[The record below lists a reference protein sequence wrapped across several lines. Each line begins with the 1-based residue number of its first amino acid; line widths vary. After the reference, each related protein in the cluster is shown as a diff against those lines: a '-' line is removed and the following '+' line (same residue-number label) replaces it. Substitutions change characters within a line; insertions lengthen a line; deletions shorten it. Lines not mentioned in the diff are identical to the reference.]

1 MAGIEFDRQVF
12 APVAEAKRT
21 QAPKAMGAIFLV
33 LALGLAGFVGYKI
46 FTQASQA
53 NAIASANA
61 QVETLQAQLADSQK
75 RIDELQKH
83 HKAVKPEPPVPVVQA
98 PVAEKKSAPKPK
110 PVYHVAAASALPAQP
125 KPVVYTA
132 PPAAIAVASQNTA
145 AIQSELNANHE
156 AWQATTD
163 RLADVVGVVGQQQNE
178 LSETREAV
186 NQLLSQSR
194 RQALPFELMRG
205 NNRMPVGPV
214 TLQLKSV
221 DLKGQRY
228 SVCVYFEDRC
238 IELKDRVLNEV
249 VVFVV
254 SKNSS
259 PLELVATKVVRDQI
273 VGYLE
278 VPADKQQ

>member
-12 APVAEAKRT
+12 TPVAEAQRT

-46 FTQASQA
+46 FTQASQN

-83 HKAVKPEPPVPVVQA
+83 HKSAKPEPAAPVVQA
-98 PVAEKKSAPKPK
+98 PVAEKKSAPK

-125 KPVVYTA
+125 KPVVYAA
-132 PPAAIAVASQNTA
+132 PPATTPIASQNTA

-278 VPADKQQ
+278 VPSDKQQ

>member
-12 APVAEAKRT
+12 APVAGAQRT

-33 LALGLAGFVGYKI
+33 LVLGLAGFVGYKI

-83 HKAVKPEPPVPVVQA
+83 HKAVKPEPPAPVVQA
-98 PVAEKKSAPKPK
+98 PVAEKKSAPAKPA
-110 PVYHVAAASALPAQP
+110 YRVAAASALPAQP
-125 KPVVYTA
+125 KPVVYAA
-132 PPAAIAVASQNTA
+132 PPAAAPVAGQNTA

-254 SKNSS
+254 SKNGS
-259 PLELVATKVVRDQI
+259 PLELVATKVFRDQI

-278 VPADKQQ
+278 VPAEKLH